1 MQVECGSNFPFP
13 ICFTLMEEQAAPRV
27 YIGSLDFGVT
37 QHALRLSMQGL
48 GFEGHI
54 EKIQIIRAGRHSVH
68 RLCSAFV
75 TVGSQEQAQ
84 MLARLLRGRYVPTIS
99 RHAVDAVVAEPR
111 TGGLSSKKA
120 GAPPK
125 QQLSSA
131 TAVPP
136 PWRSMQQPTPPPP
149 KQRKAEQ
156 EPEVKGAPLK
166 REPAASAKESR
177 KMAAPVPSFSD
188 YE

>member
-84 MLARLLRGRYVPTIS
+84 ILARLLCAGDTCLPSAGTPWMQWLQS
-99 RHAVDAVVAEPR
+99 PEP
-111 TGGLSSKKA
+111 GG
-120 GAPPK
+120 
-125 QQLSSA
+125 
-131 TAVPP
+131 
-136 PWRSMQQPTPPPP
+136 
-149 KQRKAEQ
+149 
-156 EPEVKGAPLK
+156 
-166 REPAASAKESR
+166 
-177 KMAAPVPSFSD
+177 
-188 YE
+188 